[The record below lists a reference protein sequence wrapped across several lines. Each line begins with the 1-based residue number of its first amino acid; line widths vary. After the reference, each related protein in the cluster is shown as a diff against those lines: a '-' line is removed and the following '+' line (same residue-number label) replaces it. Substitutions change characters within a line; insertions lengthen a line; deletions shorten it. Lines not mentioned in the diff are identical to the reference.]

1 MKKNEI
7 INIEKIPKSAKKES
21 SYKNFPIPEIIYK
34 PNNKIFLFPRIKNL
48 KNNNIELY
56 KNICKNNDKKNNKV
70 KKNISNSNKKEEICL
85 SENNRIN
92 PKNRKNSI
100 HSIIINSKNYPLQK
114 YLHNNKQL
122 KINNFKKKSIL
133 SKNNYINKNE
143 SSSNNSNNSQI
154 KLKKNVQKITI
165 TSDKMYN
172 RFKDGISKLKKKPLE
187 LVIDENNINHNYEN
201 KCNDIFKTTQ
211 VLPTIKLGCKYDQV
225 DNNNNNNTE
234 EEKNEYLEKLKK
246 LMHKINKKNNN
257 KSRNAYSILDNIKKK
272 KTYDCERL
280 IQKTSEEVKKY
291 QERINYVYNNL
302 KKTFDKSNNEWN
314 YYDFNY

>member
-92 PKNRKNSI
+92 PKNRRNSI

-133 SKNNYINKNE
+133 SKNYINKNE

-211 VLPTIKLGCKYDQV
+211 VLPAIKLGCKYDQV
-225 DNNNNNNTE
+225 ENNNNTEE

>member
-92 PKNRKNSI
+92 PKNRRNSI

-133 SKNNYINKNE
+133 SKNYYINKNE

-172 RFKDGISKLKKKPLE
+172 RFKDGITKLKKKPLE